1 MNIYVSANEQAIKDK
16 LENRGAQ
23 LGTFCEVRFG
33 VKIYEVG
40 KGSPPQSKKDVQ
52 NRIYESTH
60 KINSNYLPLLQGRDI
75 NRYNVTWNNI
85 WIRYGPNL
93 AAPRSMDLFSGDR
106 ILVRRIMGNR
116 IIACWLNSDMI
127 SNALLHV
134 VKVSPEYSSKAIC
147 GILSSKLMAFYH
159 KKHSGREDKAFPEI
173 KVHELRN
180 LPVAA
185 ITHNE
190 QLEKL
195 ITQILNQTSLL
206 GSMSISFLR
215 FLQSK
220 YPIDKLSKKLQR
232 WYDLDFGE
240 FLAELKK
247 KKVKLSLQEEAEWM
261 PYFEEQRAA
270 VQDIRMQIDRI
281 DAEIDQM
288 VYQLYGLTEEE
299 IAIVE
304 EAVG

>member
-1 MNIYVSANEQAIKDK
+1 
-16 LENRGAQ
+16 
-23 LGTFCEVRFG
+23 
-33 VKIYEVG
+33 
-40 KGSPPQSKKDVQ
+40 
-52 NRIYESTH
+52 
-60 KINSNYLPLLQGRDI
+60 
-75 NRYNVTWNNI
+75 
-85 WIRYGPNL
+85 
-93 AAPRSMDLFSGDR
+93 
-106 ILVRRIMGNR
+106 
-116 IIACWLNSDMI
+116 
-127 SNALLHV
+127 
-134 VKVSPEYSSKAIC
+134 
-147 GILSSKLMAFYH
+147 MAFYH

-220 YPIDKLSKKLQR
+220 YPIDKLSKKLQN
-232 WYDLDFGE
+232 WYDLDFGK

-247 KKVKLSLQEEAEWM
+247 KKVKLSLQEQAEWM